1 MFDSLVLC
9 DICMAEASI
18 WCWSGRARCGY
29 SKSYYCH
36 TLTFYRMGNGIIFK
50 LFHFCG
56 YHARPFGEE
65 DYRGRTSYIV
75 FFEKTT
81 DAYKILYDKRSL
93 RHQFLYFL
101 ATLGRLY
108 LFIILVVLIGYSF
121 TLGKVGYILFLL
133 LCGVLIFSVRW
144 LIHLKSHFV
153 RYFNLKVLSEEHFYP
168 IFLKK

>member
-1 MFDSLVLC
+1 MTFVCLKHLFGVGQVGQEVDILKVIAVILLVV
-9 DICMAEASI
+9 
-18 WCWSGRARCGY
+18 
-29 SKSYYCH
+29 
-36 TLTFYRMGNGIIFK
+36 TFYRMGYGILFK

-56 YHARPFGEE
+56 YHTHPHGKEN
-65 DYRGRTSYIV
+65 YQGRTLSMV

-108 LFIILVVLIGYSF
+108 LLIILVILIGYSF
-121 TLGKVGYILFLL
+121 TLGKVGYIIFLL

-153 RYFNLKVLSEEHFYP
+153 RYFNLKVISEEYFYP
-168 IFLKK
+168 IFLR

>member
-1 MFDSLVLC
+1 MSYVTFVWLEHLFGVGQVGQEVNIPKVIAVVLLVV
-9 DICMAEASI
+9 
-18 WCWSGRARCGY
+18 
-29 SKSYYCH
+29 
-36 TLTFYRMGNGIIFK
+36 TFYRMGNGIIFK

-65 DYRGRTSYIV
+65 DYRGRTSSIV

-108 LFIILVVLIGYSF
+108 LLIILVILIGYSF

-153 RYFNLKVLSEEHFYP
+153 RYFNLKVISEEYFYP

>member
-1 MFDSLVLC
+1 MTFVWLKHLFGVGQVGQEV
-9 DICMAEASI
+9 DIPKVIAVI
-18 WCWSGRARCGY
+18 LLGV
-29 SKSYYCH
+29 
-36 TLTFYRMGNGIIFK
+36 TFYRMGHGII
-50 LFHFCG
+50 
-56 YHARPFGEE
+56 
-65 DYRGRTSYIV
+65 

-121 TLGKVGYILFLL
+121 TLGKVGYIIFLL

-153 RYFNLKVLSEEHFYP
+153 RYFNLKVISEEYFYP

>member
-1 MFDSLVLC
+1 MTFVWLKHLFGVGQVGQEV
-9 DICMAEASI
+9 DIPKVIAVI
-18 WCWSGRARCGY
+18 LLGV
-29 SKSYYCH
+29 
-36 TLTFYRMGNGIIFK
+36 TFYRMGHGIIFK

-101 ATLGRLY
+101 ATL
-108 LFIILVVLIGYSF
+108 VDS
-121 TLGKVGYILFLL
+121 T
-133 LCGVLIFSVRW
+133 S
-144 LIHLKSHFV
+144 S
-153 RYFNLKVLSEEHFYP
+153 SS
-168 IFLKK
+168 

>member
-1 MFDSLVLC
+1 MSYATFVWLKHLFGVGQVGQEVDITKVIAVILLVV
-9 DICMAEASI
+9 
-18 WCWSGRARCGY
+18 
-29 SKSYYCH
+29 
-36 TLTFYRMGNGIIFK
+36 TFYRMGNGILFK

-65 DYRGRTSYIV
+65 DYRGRKSSIV

-81 DAYKILYDKRSL
+81 DAYKILYDMRSL
-93 RHQFLYFL
+93 EHQFLYFL

-108 LFIILVVLIGYSF
+108 LFIILVFLIGYSF

-144 LIHLKSHFV
+144 LIHLKRHFV
-153 RYFNLKVLSEEHFYP
+153 RYFNLKVISEEYFYP